1 MRNTILYIA
10 MSLDGYIA
18 DPAGNVDWLTG
29 HDPDA
34 PSEDG
39 YGTFVQGIDTVIMG
53 WNTYHQIVTEL
64 SPEQWVY
71 EGLQSYVITHRDCGS
86 REGITF
92 THQSPTHL
100 IRSLRQAPVKDI
112 WICGGA
118 AVIHP
123 LMQEDLIDT
132 YHISIIPT
140 ILGGGIPLFANL
152 QQKLD
157 LHLDACTSCNGITE
171 LSYRRRCR

>member
-34 PSEDG
+34 LNGDG
-39 YGTFVQGIDTVIMG
+39 YDTFVQGIDTVIMG

-92 THQSPTHL
+92 THQSPAHL
-100 IRSLRQAPVKDI
+100 IRSLRQTPGKAI

-171 LSYRRRCR
+171 LIYRRRCR